1 MTGMTTVFNLRLS
14 AGLARKQNLFGSL
27 CFSLSDMYNDRLY
40 FLSKSVLLVT
50 FLSLICK
57 HTRFSHLTL
66 SVLLCWFSFFFEE
79 KNRCWNIDV
88 EFFSV
93 KRNGKKSPHWLWDL
107 MLSCTCRSRFF
118 SSLTD
123 SFGFSKLSELTMLVL
138 LPVAC
143 GLF

>member
-57 HTRFSHLTL
+57 HTRFRHLTL

-79 KNRCWNIDV
+79 KNRC
-88 EFFSV
+88 
-93 KRNGKKSPHWLWDL
+93 
-107 MLSCTCRSRFF
+107 
-118 SSLTD
+118 
-123 SFGFSKLSELTMLVL
+123 
-138 LPVAC
+138 
-143 GLF
+143 